1 MQAGKRHQIVDL
13 QGQVEGAHKNNG
25 CPLPLGSGPNVGH
38 THTCSNDLG
47 EAWAEARCARL
58 HLDVGFEIHMDVWKA

>member
-1 MQAGKRHQIVDL
+1 MAALCPWAV
-13 QGQVEGAHKNNG
+13 GQMWD
-25 CPLPLGSGPNVGH
+25 